1 VREAFGIGPTVNE
14 HVKRHLAW
22 KPGAFEAGEG
32 ARTLDIQLG
41 RLTLYQLSYTRKSLL
56 IEQRSGNLAG
66 ISGFVSSSRSSL
78 GSFASTRFHQSSHTP
93 SRELRAENHHLASR
107 HGRE

>member
-1 VREAFGIGPTVNE
+1 MPRDRSFPAVAADLDSPQPRKAVASMLEEPRPRCTVPRAADRLRSPALVVIE

-56 IEQRSGNLAG
+56 IGQGQV
-66 ISGFVSSSRSSL
+66 I
-78 GSFASTRFHQSSHTP
+78 
-93 SRELRAENHHLASR
+93 
-107 HGRE
+107 